1 MIFKKGDYRGKR
13 RFWGF
18 SSLWSR
24 DLSKIAIFAKI
35 RENFAPPVQLHL
47 SRTPFFPSAIF
58 FRKFHNFYS
67 FSTRIQKE
75 NSAFRWMEFAATV
88 FQSSSREK
96 SEEQKLGSAFCR
108 KGFFPNQTLRVL
120 ALTMVNGQV
129 IFFGVFLR
137 IPFGKNTFCDLHFFL
152 RKIRI
157 RFFEK
162 SR

>member
-1 MIFKKGDYRGKR
+1 MLERAFISQGKR
-13 RFWGF
+13 TFRKEW
-18 SSLWSR
+18 
-24 DLSKIAIFAKI
+24 IFA
-35 RENFAPPVQLHL
+35 
-47 SRTPFFPSAIF
+47 
-58 FRKFHNFYS
+58 
-67 FSTRIQKE
+67 
-75 NSAFRWMEFAATV
+75 AAV

-129 IFFGVFLR
+129 NFFGVFLR

-162 SR
+162 VASRATKMLERALISQGKVKSALVARETCFTEISQKYSGALRYATLRSRP